1 MLSLALLTNNLYDML
16 LDISAFWQSLTVVQK
31 IYWVIAIPAST
42 LFIIQLVLTFI
53 GVDHDTDVTGHSDL
67 SVDGDSGISSQFFSF
82 KSILAFFTVFSWTG
96 IACID
101 GGLSVF
107 TSIAISILAGII
119 IVVIM
124 ATLFYYMS
132 KLSDSGTLNIN
143 NAIHKIGTVYLTI
156 PGKRKAMGKV
166 QVKVQGL
173 QTLDAFTDDEEDIKT
188 GSIIEVTGIVSNEIL
203 LVKRSI

>member
-1 MLSLALLTNNLYDML
+1 ML
-16 LDISAFWQSLTVVQK
+16 LDISAFWQTLTVVQK
-31 IYWVIAIPAST
+31 IYWAIAIPAST

-53 GVDHDTDVTGHSDL
+53 GFDHDTDVTGHADA
-67 SVDGDSGISSQFFSF
+67 SVGGDSGISSQFFSF
-82 KSILAFFTVFSWTG
+82 KSILAFFTVFAWTG

-101 GGLSVF
+101 GGMSVF
-107 TSIAISILAGII
+107 ASITISIIAGII

-124 ATLFYYMS
+124 AALFYYMS
-132 KLSDSGTLNIN
+132 KLSDSGTLDIN

-173 QTLDAFTDDEEDIKT
+173 QTLDAMTDDDEDIKT
-188 GSIIEVTGIVSNEIL
+188 GSVIEVTGIVANEIL

>member
-1 MLSLALLTNNLYDML
+1 ML

-107 TSIAISILAGII
+107 ASIAISIIAGCI
-119 IVVIM
+119 IVVVM
-124 ATLFYYMS
+124 AALFYYMS

-143 NAIHKIGTVYLTI
+143 NAIHKTGTVYLTI
-156 PGKRKAMGKV
+156 PGKRKSMGKV

-173 QTLDAFTDDEEDIKT
+173 QTLDALTDDEEDIKT
-188 GSIIEVTGIVSNEIL
+188 GSIIEVTGVVSNEIL

>member
-1 MLSLALLTNNLYDML
+1 ML

-53 GVDHDTDVTGHSDL
+53 GFDHDTDVTGHSDL

-82 KSILAFFTVFSWTG
+82 KSILAFFTVFAWTG

-107 TSIAISILAGII
+107 ASIAISIIAGII
-119 IVVIM
+119 IVVVM
-124 ATLFYYMS
+124 ASLFYYMS

-143 NAIHKIGTVYLTI
+143 NAINKVGTVYLTI

-173 QTLDAFTDDEEDIKT
+173 QTLDAFTDEEDDIKT
-188 GSIIEVTGIVSNEIL
+188 GSVIEVVGVVSNEIL

>member
-1 MLSLALLTNNLYDML
+1 ML
-16 LDISAFWQSLTVVQK
+16 LDISAFWQNLTVVQK
-31 IYWVIAIPAST
+31 IFWIIAIPAST

-53 GVDHDTDVTGHSDL
+53 GFDHDVDVTGHSDM
-67 SVDGDSGISSQFFSF
+67 SVAGDDGISSQFFSF

-107 TSIAISILAGII
+107 ASTAISIIAGVI
-119 IVVIM
+119 IVVVM
-124 ATLFYYMS
+124 ATLFFYMS

-143 NAIHKIGTVYLTI
+143 NALHKIGTVYLTI

-188 GSIIEVTGIVSNEIL
+188 GSVIEVVGIVSNEIL

>member
-1 MLSLALLTNNLYDML
+1 ML

-42 LFIIQLVLTFI
+42 LFIIQLVLTFM
-53 GVDHDTDVTGHSDL
+53 GFDHDTDVTGHADA
-67 SVDGDSGISSQFFSF
+67 SVGGDSGISSQFFSF
-82 KSILAFFTVFSWTG
+82 KSILAFFTVFAWTG

-107 TSIAISILAGII
+107 VSITLSIIAGII

-166 QVKVQGL
+166 QVKVQGY
-173 QTLDAFTDDEEDIKT
+173 QTLDALTDEEEDIKT
-188 GSIIEVTGIVSNEIL
+188 GSVIEVTGIVNNEIL

>member
-1 MLSLALLTNNLYDML
+1 ML
-16 LDISAFWQSLTVVQK
+16 LDISAFWQNLTVVEK
-31 IYWVIAIPAST
+31 IYWVIAIPASA

-53 GVDHDTDVTGHSDL
+53 GIDHDTDVTGHSDL
-67 SVDGDSGISSQFFSF
+67 SVDGDSGIASQFFSF
-82 KSILAFFTVFSWTG
+82 KSILAFFTVFAWTG

-107 TSIAISILAGII
+107 VSVVLSIIAGVI

-143 NAIHKIGTVYLTI
+143 NAIHKTGTVYLTI
-156 PGKRKAMGKV
+156 PAKRKAMGKV

-173 QTLDAFTDDEEDIKT
+173 QTLDALTDDDEDIKT
-188 GSIIEVTGIVSNEIL
+188 GSIIEVTGVVSNEIL